1 MGEESW
7 SHRFVSVIIHT
18 LNNSQYFWGG
28 DSQKNRGKTGK
39 CICKLKLRG
48 MLDEKEITTII
59 SLWNHGTVIGG
70 M

>member
-1 MGEESW
+1 M
-7 SHRFVSVIIHT
+7 
-18 LNNSQYFWGG
+18 FWGG

-39 CICKLKLRG
+39 CIFKLKLRG

-59 SLWNHGTVIGG
+59 SLWDHGTVIGR